1 MKAFDWLSVQVEKL
15 LSYAL
20 YGADFVF
27 GDTSSLAYNFR
38 IELLKLLPF
47 IIIKSLN
54 SFAFGV
60 LPTIIF
66 FSMLVSIL
74 YYIGFMTYFI
84 GKLSWLFEISC
95 GTSGPE
101 TVAVVGN
108 IFIGQ
113 TESPLLIKP
122 YLKDLTVSE
131 VFC

>member
-1 MKAFDWLSVQVEKL
+1 M
-15 LSYAL
+15 
-20 YGADFVF
+20 
-27 GDTSSLAYNFR
+27 
-38 IELLKLLPF
+38 
-47 IIIKSLN
+47 N

-66 FSMLVSIL
+66 FAMLVSIL

-131 VFC
+131 VFCQED